1 MNDLLLIIGQCTV
14 ELAYLRARIVELETA
29 LEAQKVSPNGVAPT
43 MEVAVAVVSLQDYR
57 SYFSQEAGPY
67 IGPQSYEVRATGG
80 SSTTQLVCDA
90 YPIMSGIP
98 VQDTLIDRP
107 LYRPNATQQSDRNR
121 YIMAYDPQTGTITPD
136 LPWSVAPFSDAGGS
150 TYGFLEAFTYADL
163 EQSEYE
169 DLEGSGVNG
178 IGERFEVLGPFDQP
192 TTTRLINE
200 GLRHCWVI
208 VEVACI
214 PSILTSRHDLT
225 LVAPWLIDPGNLLQ
239 VGLQAMG
246 EDRNL
251 RDPFER
257 RIFGQVERDGG
268 TFYLNTMSQT
278 FNTGDT
284 LWLRLLKRSYDH
296 CRAAGGVYGEQQG
309 LSLDTDEAVPT
320 AGWGAAAA
328 LVAAWRQF
336 GHLLEPAANQRL
348 IRDQQSAVASF
359 NDLVREHLVADMP
372 QKKLYRR
379 RSFGPAV
386 RVAR

>member
-1 MNDLLLIIGQCTV
+1 MPS
-14 ELAYLRARIVELETA
+14 LRE
-29 LEAQKVSPNGVAPT
+29 
-43 MEVAVAVVSLQDYR
+43 YR

-67 IGPQSYEVRATGG
+67 IGMQSYDLRAMIG
-80 SSTTQLVCDA
+80 SSTQQLVCLA
-90 YPIMSGIP
+90 YPIQSGIP
-98 VQDTLIDRP
+98 QQDTLIDRP
-107 LYRPNATQQSDRNR
+107 LYRPNAVVASDQHR
-121 YIMAYDPQTGTITPD
+121 YVMAYDPTTGTITPD
-136 LPWSVAPFSDAGGS
+136 LEWTNSPYADVLG
-150 TYGFLEAFTYADL
+150 TTYAFMEGLTYHDM
-163 EQSEYE
+163 EQYNYVE
-169 DLEGSGVNG
+169 LEGSASTGP
-178 IGERFEVLGPFDQP
+178 GEYFEILGPFDAP
-192 TTTRLINE
+192 TSTRLINE

-214 PSILTSRHDLT
+214 PTLLTSRHDLT
-225 LVAPWLIDPGNLLQ
+225 VVAPWLIDPGNLLQ

-296 CRAAGGVYGEQQG
+296 CRASGGVFGEQQG
-309 LSLDTDEAVPT
+309 LSIDTDEAPVM

-328 LVAAWRQF
+328 LVAGWRQF

-386 RVAR
+386 RIAR